1 MAERTP
7 ENRITTY
14 LNARTSNIESSPI
27 EQVVKD
33 VKQSV
38 FFGMSPIADEEIRRI
53 VSRWAMFHAVG
64 LLVKPPACDSHAA
77 PAPGPRPA
85 PADSELVDAV
95 KKAIATIN
103 NGVTLGKTGANVK
116 LGVTG
121 LTANL
126 KSGEASVSAGVSWA
140 GTLKLAATSGPV
152 HFQGTLSKDKWE
164 LTLSFPQGTYI
175 PDLSSLGNVFSE
187 GERAVGK
194 MADATRSLA
203 NVSDTSKIGALIKP
217 HAAALQNAV
226 EAARGIAGASDKGG
240 PSFGFKVGSPQPGPG
255 EQGIPNGVEG
265 SVVFTYVF

>member
-1 MAERTP
+1 MADRTF
-7 ENRITTY
+7 EDRITTY
-14 LNARTSNIESSPI
+14 LNSRRSNIESSSI

-38 FFGMSPIADEEIRRI
+38 FFGMSPVADEEIRKT
-53 VSRWAMFHAVG
+53 VSRWAMFNAVG
-64 LLVKPPACDSHAA
+64 LLVTPPAGSSAGT
-77 PAPGPRPA
+77 PAPGRRPA
-85 PADSELVDAV
+85 QSDSELVDAV

-103 NGVTLGKTGANVK
+103 NGVTIGKTGANVK

-126 KSGEASVSAGVSWA
+126 KSGEASVSAGVSWT

-152 HFQGTLSKDKWE
+152 HFQGTLSKDQWE
-164 LTLSFPQGTYI
+164 LTLSFPQGTYV
-175 PDLSSLGNVFSE
+175 PDLSSLGKVFSE

-194 MADATRSLA
+194 LVDATRSFTS
-203 NVSDTSKIGALIKP
+203 VSDTGKIGALIKP

-226 EAARGIAGASDKGG
+226 EATRGVAGASEKGG